1 MKLLN
6 RVLIILLISLLHSC
20 VENENAK
27 NIVGNWKG
35 AEWLIDEKQSE
46 RNVAETKF
54 TFDDKGVY
62 TFLYGSKLEKG
73 TYKVENEMLFT
84 KPAEG
89 QEIMVKINKLNKDSL
104 VFDMNRSGVK
114 EILTLV
120 KSPD

>member
-1 MKLLN
+1 MKLLT
-6 RVLIILLISLLHSC
+6 RLLIVVFTLTLHSC

-35 AEWLIDEKQSE
+35 AEWLIDEKQSD

-73 TYKVENEMLFT
+73 TYKVENDMLFT

-120 KSPD
+120 KSPN

>member
-1 MKLLN
+1 MKLLKC
-6 RVLIILLISLLHSC
+6 LLLIVYSLTLHSC
-20 VENENAK
+20 VDNKNAK

-35 AEWLIDEKQSE
+35 AEWLIDEKQSD

-54 TFDDKGVY
+54 TFDEKGAY
-62 TFLYGSKLEKG
+62 TFLYGTKLEKG

-89 QEIMVKINKLNKDSL
+89 QEIMVKINKLNIDTL

-114 EILTLV
+114 EILTLIRY
-120 KSPD
+120 SN